1 MSHSRPEIK
10 IKKLHSLARLPER
23 QTSGAVGY
31 DICTVEETFFPPGE
45 VTLVRTGISIEL
57 PEGYHAELYT
67 RSSWGK
73 RGLHLAN
80 GVGIIDCDYRGE
92 LIFSY
97 ANISAGRHSIHPG
110 VRVGQLLIRKTHV
123 LDVVEVDNLSS
134 TERDDGGFGS
144 TGEI

>member
-1 MSHSRPEIK
+1 MPKLKLK
-10 IKKLHSLARLPER
+10 IKKTHSLAKLPER
-23 QTSGAVGY
+23 QTAGSVGY
-31 DICTVEETFFPPGE
+31 DICTVEETYFPPGE
-45 VTLVRTGISIEL
+45 VTLVRTGISVEL

-92 LIFSY
+92 IIFAY
-97 ANISAGRHSIHPG
+97 ANIGAGQHTVHPG
-110 VRVGQLLIRKTHV
+110 VRIGQMLVRKTHTF
-123 LDVVEVDNLSS
+123 DIEEVGELGS
-134 TERDDGGFGS
+134 TERNDGGFGS